1 MAKDKKE
8 FSNKIHIKNRKA
20 GFEYQFLDKYIA
32 GITLKGTEI
41 KSIRQGKASLQQAYC
56 FVHKGEIFVKDMHI
70 SPYEQASH
78 FNHEPTR
85 QRKLLL
91 SKKEIG
97 KIDSKLK
104 EKGLTLI
111 PTRLFINDRGW
122 AKLEIALAK
131 GKKLHDKRQDI
142 KDKDLKREMSRIKI

>member
-20 GFEYQFLDKYIA
+20 GFEYQFLNKYIA

-142 KDKDLKREMSRIKI
+142 KDKDLKREMSRTKI

>member
-131 GKKLHDKRQDI
+131 GKKIHDKRQDI

>member
-20 GFEYQFLDKYIA
+20 GFEYQFLNKYIA

-85 QRKLLL
+85 Q
-91 SKKEIG
+91 
-97 KIDSKLK
+97 
-104 EKGLTLI
+104 
-111 PTRLFINDRGW
+111 
-122 AKLEIALAK
+122 
-131 GKKLHDKRQDI
+131 
-142 KDKDLKREMSRIKI
+142 

>member
-1 MAKDKKE
+1 
-8 FSNKIHIKNRKA
+8 
-20 GFEYQFLDKYIA
+20 
-32 GITLKGTEI
+32 
-41 KSIRQGKASLQQAYC
+41 
-56 FVHKGEIFVKDMHI
+56 
-70 SPYEQASH
+70 
-78 FNHEPTR
+78 
-85 QRKLLL
+85 LLL
-91 SKKEIG
+91 STKEIG

-142 KDKDLKREMSRIKI
+142 KDKDLKREMSRTKI